1 VVLVCLGSPEEEDC
15 GADDEVDAKRT
26 DETVEPIFFNT
37 LTYRTVDE
45 CVHCYSLSAIVDLTA
60 DCGDR
65 AVSAAASGIL
75 YTGICLSETH
85 TAMLKWRVQEK
96 IYRHMLEEGHR
107 LYNPKLATLVQAKA
121 DLVKANPVMDDKDGK
136 KDTEKKKKKKDKDDE
151 EGTNNTKEKKSKKSK
166 KAKASSS
173 SSSSSDSTST

>member
-107 LYNPKLATLVQAKA
+107 LYNPKLATLVRAKA
-121 DLVKANPVMDDKDGK
+121 ELDKANTFKDDKDNDK
-136 KDTEKKKKKKDKDDE
+136 KDKDKSTKKDKDDDA
-151 EGTNNTKEKKSKKSK
+151 GGQKKKKKSK

-173 SSSSSDSTST
+173 SSSDSTSS

>member
-1 VVLVCLGSPEEEDC
+1 LGPSEEEDC
-15 GADDEVDAKRT
+15 GADDEVDARRT

-37 LTYRTVDE
+37 LTYKTVDE
-45 CVHCYSLSAIVDLTA
+45 CVHCYSLSAVVDLTA

-75 YTGICLSETH
+75 YTGICLTEKH
-85 TAMLKWRVQEK
+85 MAMLKWHVQEK

-107 LYNPKLATLVQAKA
+107 LYNPKLATLVRAKA
-121 DLVKANPVMDDKDGK
+121 ELNKANTFKDDKDN
-136 KDTEKKKKKKDKDDE
+136 DKKDKDKS
-151 EGTNNTKEKKSKKSK
+151 TKKDKDKDDKDNDKKDKDKSKKKSK

-173 SSSSSDSTST
+173 SSSDSTSS